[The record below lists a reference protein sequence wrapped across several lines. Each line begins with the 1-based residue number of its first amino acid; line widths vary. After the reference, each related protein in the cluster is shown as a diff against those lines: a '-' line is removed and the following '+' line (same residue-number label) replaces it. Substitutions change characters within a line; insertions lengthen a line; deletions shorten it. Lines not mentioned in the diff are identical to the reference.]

1 MGKKQGTKEKVTQSE
16 LRIRKQVLLLWAILG
31 EAAGNDVS
39 RSALEKKGM
48 LPGDDK
54 AARDALEAQGLIKAE
69 TRSSRNEN
77 GKLVKGMWMSVTD
90 DGRAWAEENLA
101 AVPAKAF
108 AAAPILQAWLT
119 RLSAYMSAHHLSL
132 KDVLGS
138 HDSGSDK
145 SESDQRATPAATAEP
160 TVSPSPP
167 SDYEDLRARIRQ
179 AYLDLTG
186 GRLNTRA
193 LLADLREKLKDI
205 ARPALDEALRRMQR
219 EEEASLYQLDNQVE
233 VTDADR
239 AAAIHFGGEPRHILW
254 IER

>member
-1 MGKKQGTKEKVTQSE
+1 VGKKQGTKEKVTQSE
-16 LRIRKQVLLLWAILG
+16 ARMRKQILLLWAILG
-31 EAAGNDVS
+31 EGGGKDVS
-39 RSALEKKGM
+39 RSSLEKKAM
-48 LPGDDK
+48 LPSDDK
-54 AARDALEAQGLIKAE
+54 AARDALEAQGLIKVE
-69 TRSSRNEN
+69 PRSSRNDL
-77 GKLVKGMWMSVTD
+77 GRPVKGLWISVTD

-119 RLSAYMSAHHLSL
+119 RLSAFISTHHLSL
-132 KDVLGS
+132 KDVLEPRYAARGE
-138 HDSGSDK
+138 
-145 SESDQRATPAATAEP
+145 SERKQDAARTPTPEPAPTPAP
-160 TVSPSPP
+160 
-167 SDYEDLRARIRQ
+167 DYEALRKRIRRT
-179 AYLDLTG
+179 YLDLTG

-193 LLADLREKLKDI
+193 LLADLREKLTDVP
-205 ARPALDEALRRMQR
+205 RPALDEALKRMQR